1 MTGYVCLVF
10 VCPRAHI
17 WNYTSDLLQS
27 FVHVTYSHGSVLL
40 WQRCDTLCISG
51 LMDDYHIKCTY
62 WAVCRDADVTLEQP
76 ASLKVQQGG

>member
-17 WNYTSDLLQS
+17 WNYTSDLHQS

-51 LMDDYHIKCTY
+51 LMDDIILNAHIGPY
-62 WAVCRDADVTLEQP
+62 VGMLM
-76 ASLKVQQGG
+76 